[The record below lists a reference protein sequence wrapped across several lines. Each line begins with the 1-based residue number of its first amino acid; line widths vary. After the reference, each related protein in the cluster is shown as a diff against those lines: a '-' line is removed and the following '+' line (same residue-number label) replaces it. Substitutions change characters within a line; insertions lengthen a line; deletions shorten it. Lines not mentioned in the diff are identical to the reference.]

1 MAIDPAIEKG
11 CSHTLALR
19 RRADAYI
26 SFAMAGQ
33 LPKCLS

>member
-11 CSHTLALR
+11 CSHTLGL